1 MKKWLLIL
9 GMITCMIGLTACGQ
23 QEENQNLMTTE
34 EAEYLAQSCVEV
46 VNQVVNQQ
54 GEKDY
59 VAMAEQNG
67 MNGSVFE
74 NAFASWKSASEDM
87 GSYVEIIEITSNS
100 MVGEAYQGV
109 TYPAEGV
116 ITVKIKG
123 EKRNATM
130 EIVYEDDMPS
140 SITTNVEYTFGEKMQ
155 KAGLNTLLGMGTVFI
170 VLILIS
176 AIISCFNFIPRIQAK
191 FAGKPVQETKKTAVV
206 SAPVQA
212 VEEEELSDD
221 LELIAVISAA
231 IAASEGAAS
240 ADGFVVR
247 SIKRAGNNKWQRA

>member
-23 QEENQNLMTTE
+23 QEEDQNLMTTE

-67 MNGSVFE
+67 MNGAVFE

-191 FAGKPVQETKKTAVV
+191 FARKPVQETKKTAVV

>member
-23 QEENQNLMTTE
+23 QKEDDLNLMTTE
-34 EAEYLAQSCVEV
+34 EAEYLAQSCVELI
-46 VNQVVNQQ
+46 NQIVNQQ

-59 VAMAEQNG
+59 VAMIEQSG
-67 MNGSVFE
+67 MDGTVFE

-87 GSYVEIIEITSNS
+87 GSYVETIEVTSNT
-100 MVGEAYQGV
+100 MVIDVYQGV
-109 TYPAEGV
+109 TYPSEGV

-123 EKRNATM
+123 EERDATV
-130 EIVYEDDMPS
+130 EIVFEDEMPS
-140 SITTNVEYTFGEKMQ
+140 SITTNVEYTFGEKME

-176 AIISCFNFIPRIQAK
+176 AIISCFNLIPKIEAK
-191 FAGKPVQETKKTAVV
+191 FTKKPVQETRKAAVV
-206 SAPVQA
+206 SAPAQEA
-212 VEEEELSDD
+212 EEELSDD
-221 LELIAVISAA
+221 LELVAVISAA

-240 ADGFVVR
+240 ADGYVVR
-247 SIKRAGNNKWQRA
+247 SIKRAGNKWQRA